1 MTTYHITQ
9 SLLNNVA
16 RTNAIIALN
25 NSSTTINNSIIIYF
39 DDKIMNNPFLEVLTY
54 IARGHDVFDVYA
66 YVFGGG
72 RAMTAI
78 FLSIFLSLLNIV
90 FSFGVLI
97 INRCLFP
104 KMFFLVSSLIPQPV
118 SLMVAITTLP

>member
-39 DDKIMNNPFLEVLTY
+39 L
-54 IARGHDVFDVYA
+54 IALVVAFAG
-66 YVFGGG
+66 FGAWVIWDTWY
-72 RAMTAI
+72 R
-78 FLSIFLSLLNIV
+78 
-90 FSFGVLI
+90 
-97 INRCLFP
+97 
-104 KMFFLVSSLIPQPV
+104 
-118 SLMVAITTLP
+118 